1 MDMMEV
7 VVCGIG
13 SVRRRSSSSCFGSH
27 ASAKEH
33 RIFYGSLG
41 EIPHIARRVI
51 FFPLMLAKVLWNTA

>member
-7 VVCGIG
+7 VVCGTG
-13 SVRRRSSSSCFGSH
+13 SVRRRSMSSCFGSH
-27 ASAKEH
+27 ASAREQ

-51 FFPLMLAKVLWNTA
+51 SFPSC